1 MRINKQT
8 GMTGIGWITVLL
20 LLGFFAYLGLKIVPI
35 QIEAYKV
42 RSALERLNEVPH
54 VTSMTKKEIVKH
66 LFNQFSIE
74 DIDSVKAEDI
84 NYSKEKG
91 VVTVTIEYEH
101 RIQFIKPYDIIGV
114 FKEKVRIVER

>member
-8 GMTGIGWITVLL
+8 GMTGIGWVTVVLII
-20 LLGFFAYLGLKIVPI
+20 GFFAYLGLKIVPI

-54 VTSMTKKEIVKH
+54 ITNMTKKEIVKH

-84 NYSKEKG
+84 GYSKEKG
-91 VVTVTIEYEH
+91 VVTVTIGYEH

-114 FKEKVRIVER
+114 FREKVRIVER